1 MTAISAQGFRQS
13 LSAVAMVHR
22 KGGAPDTT
30 QRNPRF
36 FMAFRNSTV
45 SLAFR
50 LFCRHDRKEKCLE
63 EDIIRRRSS
72 AL

>member
-1 MTAISAQGFRQS
+1 MTMLGTKVR
-13 LSAVAMVHR
+13 
-22 KGGAPDTT
+22 PW
-30 QRNPRF
+30 F
-36 FMAFRNSTV
+36 FMVSRNSTV